1 MLDRGSFRG
10 LPSEASCVSQ
20 LSTSAPGGIASS
32 ATPAGYPERGAVSSS
47 LGSPALSAGSAL
59 ASEVPLQPT
68 VSSLRDRLL
77 REAQLERQRCLEV
90 AEAAERR
97 RVEFRGLTHAGT
109 QTDPVAFVTA
119 SPFPDASPS
128 ASRRSAT
135 SCGDVGFGLPATDL
149 DEDAEQMEAI
159 RALQKMEELGNESQV
174 KEALVT
180 ELSLEVQSQR
190 QHREATIK
198 QLALEQT
205 GQEAKHE
212 QVMALENELDIRE
225 AAHLATE
232 HLLERRTL
240 EMQQAMQ
247 QIEAMESHGLA
258 PATDVI
264 FLGEEV
270 RHLRSQ
276 LVDKDYQLELKD
288 RYISRLQGVLRSHG
302 IFSEGFSNN
311 CGSEKSMALTVS
323 TAASMGQFSI
333 ANSVR

>member
-10 LPSEASCVSQ
+10 LSSEASGVSQ
-20 LSTSAPGGIASS
+20 LSTSAPGGIASL

-47 LGSPALSAGSAL
+47 LGVPALSAGL
-59 ASEVPLQPT
+59 TLTSEAPSQPT

-97 RVEFRGLTHAGT
+97 RVECRGLTHAGT

-119 SPFPDASPS
+119 TTFADASPS

-135 SCGDVGFGLPATDL
+135 SCGDLGFGLPAADL

-159 RALQKMEELGNESQV
+159 RALQKLEELGNESQV

-180 ELSLEVQSQR
+180 ELSLKVQNER
-190 QHREATIK
+190 QHREATTM
-198 QLALEQT
+198 QLVLEKT
-205 GQEAKHE
+205 GQDAKHE
-212 QVMALENELDIRE
+212 QVLALENELDIRE

-247 QIEAMESHGLA
+247 QIESMEAQGLA
-258 PATDVI
+258 PASDVI
-264 FLGEEV
+264 LLGDEV
-270 RHLRSQ
+270 RQLRSQ

-288 RYISRLQGVLRSHG
+288 RYISRLEGVLASHKSYSLENKLPNQG
-302 IFSEGFSNN
+302 EDPYLRLAFSS
-311 CGSEKSMALTVS
+311 
-323 TAASMGQFSI
+323 Q
-333 ANSVR
+333 VRARGP